1 MGHYKS
7 NLRDIEFNLFEVLG
21 RDKQYGTG
29 PFAEMD
35 VDTAK
40 SILEEVARLAEN
52 DLADSFA
59 DADRNPPV
67 FDPETNTAPL
77 PESFKKS
84 YKAFMESEYWRLG
97 LPEEIGGTTAPRSLI
112 WAHAELILG

>member
-21 RDKQYGTG
+21 RDKVYGTG
-29 PFAEMD
+29 PFEEMD

-40 SILEEVARLAEN
+40 SVLDELCRLAEN
-52 DLADSFA
+52 EFAESFA

-67 FDPETNTAPL
+67 FDPRPTPRRSPPPSRSPTRPSWTPSTGVWACPRRSAAP
-77 PESFKKS
+77 
-84 YKAFMESEYWRLG
+84 
-97 LPEEIGGTTAPRSLI
+97 PRRARSS
-112 WAHAELILG
+112 GRTRS

>member
-21 RDKQYGTG
+21 RDKLYGTG

-35 VDTAK
+35 VETAK
-40 SILEEVARLAEN
+40 SILEELTRLSENELAE
-52 DLADSFA
+52 SFA

-67 FDPETNTAPL
+67 FDPETNTAPV
-77 PESFKKS
+77 PASFKKS
-84 YKAFMESEYWRLG
+84 YKAFMDSEYWRLG
-97 LPEEIGGTTAPRSLI
+97 LPEEVGGTTAPPSLI
-112 WAHAELILG
+112 